1 MTKDGLPEE
10 KLLKI
15 IRRKTKSTPQK
26 DNKKSDSVQVD
37 GKGTLDMLFGM
48 LKHVMIFVV
57 LALAGYLFYTFIS
70 SQESEVSKEDLSV
83 SKVTEKP
90 IENFEIKR
98 KKPKLYEHYAKEI
111 ERRDIFSRPEKKE
124 EIKEPE
130 AKPQPVDLS
139 KSLRLVGIVLGDVP
153 EVIIEEI
160 KTKKI
165 FFMHEGDKIL
175 EAGIYSIQEGKVVL
189 DYSGSKV
196 ELLQ

>member
-175 EAGIYSIQEGKVVL
+175 EARIYSIQEGKVVL